1 MNFRKANANDVN
13 ELVLLFKNLQAMHSE
28 NVTNIF
34 NKNIDECILKEYI
47 NNVILNEDYNFYIVE
62 DKKR

>member
-13 ELVLLFKNLQAMHSE
+13 ELVLLFKNLQAMHGK

-47 NNVILNEDYNFYIVE
+47 NNVILNEDYNFYYCG
-62 DKKR
+62 R